1 VLKSC
6 LRFHHLKP
14 NAEFFDVLKFISSV
28 SCSLFSLS
36 RHIKM
41 LVFNWVL
48 YNCAYNKLY
57 LVKTVKAYS
66 VLYVATDRC
75 VCVEAFH

>member
-1 VLKSC
+1 
-6 LRFHHLKP
+6 
-14 NAEFFDVLKFISSV
+14 
-28 SCSLFSLS
+28 
-36 RHIKM
+36 M

-75 VCVEAFH
+75 VCVEAFHWFDK